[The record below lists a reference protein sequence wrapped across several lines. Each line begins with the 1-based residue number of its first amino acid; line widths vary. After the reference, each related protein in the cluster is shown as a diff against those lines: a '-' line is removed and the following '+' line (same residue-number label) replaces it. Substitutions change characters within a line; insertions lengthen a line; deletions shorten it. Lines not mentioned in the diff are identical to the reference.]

1 MKFPV
6 KYPGILVI
14 LVLLLTLV
22 SIPASAGVQA
32 DLEPTSIAVTA
43 LYAGVDN
50 NITVVIAN
58 NSTVAS
64 GEFTLKLEYSVS
76 GGEYSLIGTQ
86 SGSVSSSDDP
96 YYYPLN
102 ANFNWIPPS
111 PGSYSLR
118 VIVDSAE
125 AVAESDETNNLLIQQ
140 VTVMELTDISVHVRV
155 EGKTATIFSGT
166 VTFCTS
172 SITDK
177 QGNTFAVD
185 HPTALGALD
194 QASQDGAFN
203 YIVSSSWGPLSFLE
217 KIAGEANDGM
227 DGWLCSV
234 NWQGLNAAAVDC
246 SLSNGDEVLWYYG
259 AWTAQPLKLTLDQSA
274 VLASDTFNATVEA
287 FDGLNWKA
295 VEGAELKAGSDY
307 FITNSSGKVTDISLS
322 PGSYSLSASL
332 ETCET
337 YIRSNTE
344 TLLVYL
350 PLLLEPGW
358 NFISVPRH
366 LAADNSSAGSL
377 FAGVDTN
384 GHSIFSFDPAGDG
397 WEPLQSEDTI
407 SPLDGIWIYSR
418 QQVELRPVFNTDRR
432 QVPPTKTLSSGW
444 NAIGYSDFEP
454 ASANSS
460 LTSLENLWSILIGF
474 NAASQVYETSII
486 NNAPEGDAHS
496 EIKTMHPWKGYWLY
510 LTAAGEL
517 AALSN

>member
-1 MKFPV
+1 MKLSY

-14 LVLLLTLV
+14 LILLITLFSV
-22 SIPASAGVQA
+22 PASASIQA
-32 DLEPTSIAVTA
+32 DLEPTGIAVTA
-43 LYAGVDN
+43 LYSGVDN
-50 NITVVIAN
+50 SVTVIIAN
-58 NSTVAS
+58 NTAVAS
-64 GEFTLKLEYSVS
+64 GEFTLKLEYALS

-96 YYYPLN
+96 YYYPLYV
-102 ANFNWIPPS
+102 NFNWIPPS

-118 VIVDSAE
+118 VTVDSAQ
-125 AVAESDETNNLLIQQ
+125 AIAESDETNNTIFQQ
-140 VTVMELTDISVHVRV
+140 VTVKPLADISVHVRV

-177 QGNTFAVD
+177 QGNTSAID

-194 QASQDGAFN
+194 RASQDGEFN
-203 YIVSSSWGPLSFLE
+203 YVVSSSWGPLSFIE
-217 KIAGEANDGM
+217 EIAGEANDGM

-246 SLSNGDEVLWYYG
+246 SLSEGDEVLWYYG
-259 AWTAQPLKLTLDQSA
+259 AWTAQPLKLTLDHSK

-287 FDGLNWKA
+287 FDGFNWKA
-295 VEGAELKAGSDY
+295 VEGAELKTGSDY
-307 FITNSSGKVTDISLS
+307 FITDSSGKVTDISLP
-322 PGSYSLSASL
+322 PGSYSISASL
-332 ETCET
+332 EASET

-344 TLLVYL
+344 TILVYL
-350 PLLLEPGW
+350 PLLLDPGW

-366 LAADNSSAGSL
+366 LADDNSSAGSL

-384 GHSIFSFDPAGDG
+384 GHSIFIFNPAGDG
-397 WEPLQSEDTI
+397 WEPLKSEDTI
-407 SPLDGIWIYSR
+407 SPLDGIWVYSR
-418 QQVELRPVFNTDRR
+418 QQVELSPVFSTDRR

-460 LTSLENLWSILIGF
+460 LTSLENLWSILIGY

-496 EIKTMHPWKGYWLY
+496 EIKNMRPWKGYWLY